1 MLFDTPARQQC
12 VVRHATTNT
21 PLHAL
26 TTLNETGYVEAARG
40 FAARALRADGDRT
53 AQLSWLFA
61 AATARRPETAELEV
75 LTRRFAA
82 AKARFAAGDLDR
94 GAFLQVGADRPG
106 ADLDQDD
113 LAAMTV
119 VASLVLNLD
128 EVLCR
133 P

>member
-1 MLFDTPARQQC
+1 
-12 VVRHATTNT
+12 
-21 PLHAL
+21 
-26 TTLNETGYVEAARG
+26 
-40 FAARALRADGDRT
+40 
-53 AQLSWLFA
+53 
-61 AATARRPETAELEV
+61 V

-82 AKARFAAGDLDR
+82 AKARFAARDLDR
-94 GAFLQVGADRPG
+94 GAFLQVGADRQG